1 MTSSFVV
8 FDTSIFITHLRSGL
22 YEDRVASIVGLPR
35 TSSVVLAELW
45 RVASTRADREFLNAL
60 RKNHPLLVPTEQNWL
75 ESGQV
80 LGAMRRDKGFTSAKL
95 RDLHFDVLIALTAR
109 SIGARVVTSDR
120 SDFELIASYMPI
132 QLEIW

>member
-8 FDTSIFITHLRSGL
+8 FDTSIFVTHLRTGL
-22 YEDRVASIVGLPR
+22 YQDRVASIVGLPR

-45 RVASTRADREFLNAL
+45 RGASSRADREFLRVL
-60 RKNHPLLVPTEQNWL
+60 QKNHPVLVPTEQNWL

-80 LGAMRRDKGFTSAKL
+80 LGSMRRDKGFTGDKL

-109 SIGARVVTSDR
+109 SIGARLVTLNR
-120 SDFELIASYMPI
+120 TDFELISSYLPI